1 LVGENISVHSCLP
14 QNPIH
19 RKKLHL
25 ALLLQQDRVATLD
38 PHLIPAGELDTAW
51 VLRWLDDAGLPQYKE
66 TFLVARV
73 DGRVL
78 HRLTMDELAIL
89 HVTSHLHVAS
99 LRRGIQV

>member
-1 LVGENISVHSCLP
+1 MHEYLLQH
-14 QNPIH
+14 PIH

-25 ALLLQQDRVATLD
+25 ALLSQQGTVATLD

-51 VLRWLDDAGLPQYKE
+51 VLRWLDDVGLPQYKE
-66 TFLVARV
+66 TFLATRV
-73 DGRVL
+73 DGRLL
-78 HRLTMDELAIL
+78 HRLTMDELAVL